1 MFAAI
6 PLAFRIGGP
15 ILLAAILAGG
25 WYLYKESLRSEGRDQ
40 IRAEQAEEVR
50 EQQAHV
56 RTVEQAQ
63 YDQLLEVVER
73 TSAEKDRFY
82 KNFIQERRKVLDRD
96 TENQRLSAQLDAM
109 KHQRPDIEVQYVETE
124 TCVVPQPLTDRVD
137 ELARVLNA
145 IPYRSMSK
153 NDRTATEPSVQG
165 SRPATC
171 AQLLG
176 RIEVLTARLGDSLI
190 AHRGLTEYVEQERAI
205 NATFHVHQKAR
216 YEVE

>member
-1 MFAAI
+1 VFTAL
-6 PLAFRIGGP
+6 PLAARIGGP

-40 IRAEQAEEVR
+40 IRAEHAEEVQA
-50 EQQAHV
+50 QQETV
-56 RTVEQAQ
+56 RMVEQTQ

-73 TSAEKDRFY
+73 TAAEKDRFY

-96 TENQRLSAQLDAM
+96 TENQRLSSYIDAL
-109 KHQRPDIEVQYVETE
+109 KVHHPDTEVKYVETQ
-124 TCVVPQPLTDRVD
+124 TCLVPEPLTARVD

-145 IPYRSMSK
+145 IPYRGVPE
-153 NDRTATEPSVQG
+153 NDRSPAEPALQG
-165 SRPATC
+165 SGPATC

-190 AHRGLTEYVEQERAI
+190 AHRGLTEYVEQEKAI
-205 NATFHVHQKAR
+205 NAAFHVHQREIA
-216 YEVE
+216 E